1 MALTAA
7 EAIDATTEA
16 FGAHPGSR
24 ALHAR
29 GIVATAVFRPTPQ
42 AATLSR
48 AAHLQGPDVPATVR
62 FSNGSGNP
70 RHPDYAPDPRG
81 LAVKL
86 YLPDGSRTDIVAVST
101 PVFPTRT
108 PEGFIE
114 LLRAQAAGPAAAWKL
129 PLFFRHHPE
138 ALRVLPR
145 VAPSLAPPA
154 SYATIPYHALHAF
167 AWTDAEGASRFVR
180 LSLRPA
186 ATVARLKPWEARRRG
201 ADYLQREIAARLQ
214 AGPVLFTVQA
224 QIAEP
229 GDRTDDPSA
238 AWPKSR
244 RRVAVGALHVNGLD
258 SERERDGDILVFDPT
273 RVTDGIQCS
282 DDPVLNF
289 RPRAYSESVA
299 RRTAA
304 DTA

>member
-1 MALTAA
+1 MALTPA
-7 EAIDATTEA
+7 EAIDTTTEV
-16 FGAHPGSR
+16 FGSHPGFR
-24 ALHAR
+24 ALHAK
-29 GIVATAVFRPTPQ
+29 GIVATAVFRPTADAP
-42 AATLSR
+42 ALSR
-48 AAHLQGPDVPATVR
+48 AAHLQGPDVAATVR
-62 FSNGSGNP
+62 FSNGSGDP

-145 VAPSLAPPA
+145 VAPTLAPPA
-154 SYATIPYHALHAF
+154 SYATIPYHALHAYR
-167 AWTDAEGASRFVR
+167 WTDAEGSSRFVR
-180 LSLRPA
+180 LTLRPA

-201 ADYLQREIAARLQ
+201 ADYLQREIAERLV
-214 AGPVLFTVQA
+214 AGPVLFSIEA
-224 QIAEP
+224 QIANP
-229 GDRTDDPSA
+229 GDPTDDPSA

-244 RRVAVGALHVNGLD
+244 RRVTVGALHVTGLD
-258 SERERDGDILVFDPT
+258 SERERDGDVLVFDPT
-273 RVTDGIQCS
+273 RVTDGIECS
-282 DDPVLNF
+282 ADPVLNF
-289 RPRAYSESVA
+289 RPGAYSESVA
-299 RRTAA
+299 RRTTQ
-304 DTA
+304 DMP

>member
-1 MALTAA
+1 VALTAA
-7 EAIDATTEA
+7 EAIDTTTEV
-16 FGAHPGSR
+16 FGAHPGFR
-24 ALHAR
+24 ALHAK
-29 GIVATAVFRPTPQ
+29 GIVATGVFRPTVE

-62 FSNGSGNP
+62 FSNGSGDP
-70 RHPDYAPDPRG
+70 HHPDFAPDPRG
-81 LAVKL
+81 LAIKL

-114 LLRAQAAGPAAAWKL
+114 LIRAQAAGPAAAWKL
-129 PLFFRHHPE
+129 PMFLRGHPE

-145 VAPSLAPPA
+145 VALSLAPPA

-167 AWTDAEGASRFVR
+167 EWTDAEGGRRFVR
-180 LSLRPA
+180 LSVRPA

-201 ADYLQREIAARLQ
+201 ADYLQREIAERLV
-214 AGPVLFTVQA
+214 AGPVLFSVEA
-224 QIAEP
+224 QIADL

-244 RRVAVGALHVNGLD
+244 RRVSVGALHINGLD

-282 DDPVLNF
+282 ADPVLNF

-299 RRTAA
+299 RRTTQDAP
-304 DTA
+304 